1 MIIGLICALL
11 PFWCCAIVAATN
23 NKYQNRCDRFERADK
38 QAAEQA
44 CRQAQLRGN
53 RTDYDAQRQT
63 GGNLPDQADA
73 ADRMK

>member
-1 MIIGLICALL
+1 MRL
-11 PFWCCAIVAATN
+11 VAFLVLCDCGRHQD
-23 NKYQNRCDRFERADK
+23 KYQNRRDRFERADK

-53 RTDYDAQRQT
+53 RTDYDTQRQT